1 MLLYVDLFGFT
12 FCSAIISPINRTV
25 SLLILTQPWNFSFSD
40 STKRSATMV
49 RREVDRAVSNHDF
62 SFLFHLLFSPRL
74 N

>member
-12 FCSAIISPINRTV
+12 FRSDIISPINRTV
-25 SLLILTQPWNFSFSD
+25 SLTHPWNFSFSD
-40 STKRSATMV
+40 ARKRSATMV